1 MNFHG
6 LDFVEA
12 DLVNSFN
19 QAEQLVAN
27 CRHHV
32 ITETAALAFY
42 IVRNLEIPS
51 ITFLRSPNA

>member
-12 DLVNSFN
+12 DLVNSFI
-19 QAEQLVAN
+19 QATQPVAN
-27 CRHHV
+27 RHHHV

-42 IVRNLEIPS
+42 IVRNLENTIH
-51 ITFLRSPNA
+51 FLFAVP